1 VNCAPAD
8 AADKRFKD
16 YQLLR
21 TRSYLTRSRRNSG
34 VMALLASILHRLVAL
49 CAVLAAPAC
58 RPATIARDDS
68 AAIGQAIAN
77 EIRPSRDTAAILI
90 TVDARPM
97 FGALADAFS
106 SHVLAVPVPR
116 FDGASGCARFRFNAS
131 IDSVFVRRPDS
142 VDVIVGVQHTDHLK
156 LAGESVASVF
166 TVVRSPNGAWRIVAK
181 YPMLQ
186 GLVAVIH
193 LPQTC
198 AK

>member
-1 VNCAPAD
+1 
-8 AADKRFKD
+8 
-16 YQLLR
+16 
-21 TRSYLTRSRRNSG
+21 
-34 VMALLASILHRLVAL
+34 MAL
-49 CAVLAAPAC
+49 CAVSVAFAC

-77 EIRPSRDTAAILI
+77 EVRLSRDTAAVLM

-106 SHVLAVPVPR
+106 SHVLAAPVRR

-131 IDSVFVRRPDS
+131 IDSVFVRRRDS
-142 VDVIVGVQHTDHLK
+142 VDVVVGVQHTDHVE

-181 YPMLQ
+181 HPMLQ

-193 LPQTC
+193 RPPTC
-198 AK
+198 AR